1 MYKVALDMSARPK
14 PSAVSA
20 DRLEVVVDDEP
31 DVEPTP
37 RRRRGRPAE
46 SDGLT
51 RERILI
57 AARVC
62 FAESG
67 YAAASTH
74 MVAARVGLT
83 TGALYH
89 HFASKRDL
97 YLAVVDEVEA
107 IMLTRIQAVAAPH
120 ARFADKFGA
129 LLDEIVRLTRDEP
142 TITSFLQSVTADL
155 GRHPELDEGLMAALE
170 KRSQMLA
177 ELVDTG
183 IARGELAE
191 ADRDV
196 VFDTVTSM
204 LIGLLALN
212 MNEQIPG
219 ILDRAVDGYKRLVE
233 GSLVKTKRRR

>member
-1 MYKVALDMSARPK
+1 MS
-14 PSAVSA
+14 S
-20 DRLEVVVDDEP
+20 DRLEVIVDDDPAAEP
-31 DVEPTP
+31 AP

-97 YLAVVDEVEA
+97 YLAVVDEVEE
-107 IMLTRIQAVAAPH
+107 IMLTRFQAVAAPH
-120 ARFADKFGA
+120 AGFADKFGA
-129 LLDEIVRLTRDEP
+129 LLDEIVRLTGEEP
-142 TITSFLQSVTADL
+142 TLTGFLQSVTADL
-155 GRHPELDEGLMAALE
+155 GRHAELDGSLAPALE
-170 KRSQMLA
+170 KRGQLLA

-196 VFDTVTSM
+196 VLDTVTSM

-212 MNEQIPG
+212 VNDQIPG
-219 ILDRAVDGYKRLVE
+219 LLDRAVDGYKRLVD
-233 GSLVKTKRRR
+233 GSLVKTRKRR

>member
-1 MYKVALDMSARPK
+1 MSARPK

-20 DRLEVVVDDEP
+20 DRLEVVLDDDP
-31 DVEPTP
+31 AVESAP

-97 YLAVVDEVEA
+97 YLAVVDEVEE
-107 IMLTRIQAVAAPH
+107 IMLARFQAVAAQH
-120 ARFADKFGA
+120 VRFADTFGA
-129 LLDEIVRLTRDEP
+129 LLDEIVRLTREEP
-142 TITSFLQSVTADL
+142 TLTGFLQSVTADL
-155 GRHPELDEGLMAALE
+155 GRHPELEEGLLGALA
-170 KRSQMLA
+170 KRSQLLA

-204 LIGLLALN
+204 LVGLLAVN
-212 MNEQIPG
+212 MNDQIPG
-219 ILDRAVDGYKRLVE
+219 LLDRAVDGYKRLVE
-233 GSLVKTKRRR
+233 GSLVKTRRRR